1 VVWTRREVFEWAGQ
15 IPDQFERI
23 VVVRVPQFAPEPELS
38 AEQSRPRA
46 FTRCWWTLADVE
58 GSDAVF
64 YPTRPAYFLRQLLE
78 SGPPTEPIDVSG
90 SEGLNGV
97 GPVTE
102 LDIAASRLR
111 QRRPAAEALR
121 GPTL

>member
-1 VVWTRREVFEWAGQ
+1 MEEGLRRELRERPASRIRAWTVVWTRREVFEWAGQ

-97 GPVTE
+97 GP
-102 LDIAASRLR
+102 
-111 QRRPAAEALR
+111 
-121 GPTL
+121 G